1 MSGRPAGDAGSGAE
15 PVRVDLEGAADELA
29 AVASQGQA
37 DVESPTGG
45 RGEPA
50 GSDVEGAG
58 PEDRA
63 GRPATVPPDDV
74 APGPD
79 VETGGDE
86 AGAPVA

>member
-1 MSGRPAGDAGSGAE
+1 MSGPAATGDGPGDELA
-15 PVRVDLEGAADELA
+15 RAADELA

-50 GSDVEGAG
+50 GSDAEGPDAG
-58 PEDRA
+58 GAAAVD
-63 GRPATVPPDDV
+63 PDDV

-79 VETGGDE
+79 GDE
-86 AGAPVA
+86 GRGAAGGSGA